1 MPELTGSKV
10 AEPSARCLQRGRGAR
25 SGSAALS
32 STASMAIAA
41 ALVAGGAG
49 PALAIDATG
58 TWSGKWNCLQRTR
71 AGVIRTH
78 QRASTMVVTQRG
90 EALFIEI
97 DGTAY
102 QGRSHDSDRNPTRST
117 GSAVRCG
124 DDGEACTPTS
134 EVLELTIKVNQARGT
149 AKFNAESTVSA
160 RGLPHCRYRFSRTSR
175 ADPGAGPPPEACGDG
190 VVNDAPDEECD
201 GAATG
206 TPCDGACTAACTCP
220 RPCTPLDVSGHWSGT
235 WVSEVTGESGQVV
248 ADLRH
253 EADFAFGRMS
263 FPPFGEAVYS
273 RPLVEIGACAPA
285 EFSTGAVLRSG
296 ILGTLEGVATNT
308 SLAGTWRMSD
318 GSNHGTW
325 QLSR

>member
-10 AEPSARCLQRGRGAR
+10 AEPRARWLQRGRGAR
-25 SGSAALS
+25 GGGATLS
-32 STASMAIAA
+32 RSASMAIAA
-41 ALVAGGAG
+41 ALVAAAAG

-58 TWSGKWNCLQRTR
+58 TWSGRWHCLQRTR
-71 AGVIRTH
+71 AGMIRTY
-78 QRASTMVVTQRG
+78 QRASTMLVTQRG

-102 QGRSHDSDRNPTRST
+102 QGRSHDSDRNPTRAT

-124 DDGEACTPTS
+124 DDGGACTPTS
-134 EVLELTIKVNQARGT
+134 EVLDLTIKVNQLRGT
-149 AKFNAESTVSA
+149 AKFNGESNA
-160 RGLPHCRYRFSRTSR
+160 CGGLHCRYRFSLTSR

-220 RPCTPLDVSGHWSGT
+220 RPCTPLDVGGHWDGT
-235 WVSEVTGESGQVV
+235 WVSEVTGESGPVV
-248 ADLRH
+248 ADLSH
-253 EADFAFGRMS
+253 EADFASGRIS
-263 FPPFGEAVYS
+263 FPPFREVVYS
-273 RPLVEIGACAPA
+273 APFVVIGACAPA
-285 EFSTGAVLRSG
+285 EFSTVAVLRSG
-296 ILGTLEGVATNT
+296 IVGTLDGVATNT
-308 SLAGTWRMSD
+308 SLAGTWRMSG
-318 GSNHGTW
+318 GSDHGTW